1 MKRILLILSILTAVG
16 HYCMASLPED
26 SARVRFHVGKSDLDP
41 AFAGNGAKLDSL
53 RDKIHATESDTLVS
67 LKGIKVIGG
76 ASPEGSVPLNYH
88 LSERRAHAIFD
99 YLDVYEHFPDSA
111 VTFEFLGR
119 DWSGLR
125 HFVEADRSVPA
136 RSDVLDLLDKIIS
149 TSTPES
155 PGDTE
160 AIQEL
165 RSLHGGAPYAYLY
178 SNIYPLLRESQV
190 IIEYQRNMPPVSR
203 LQLPPVP
210 SFPWCQPF
218 TVSTP
223 KIKNISVATPRKS
236 LYADIRSNLL
246 LDALALPN
254 IGAEIYLGKNISLIG
269 NWMYGWWDINRRH
282 YYWRA
287 YGGDLGV
294 RYWFGKMAH
303 EKPLTGHHIGLYA
316 GAVTYDFE
324 FGGTGY
330 MGGIPRGTLW
340 DRCNFF
346 GGVEYGY
353 SLPIAR
359 RLNLDFSIGIG
370 YLGGKYIDYEPKGRI
385 YMWKSTRHIKWFG
398 PTKAEI
404 SLVWLIGHGNRNA
417 GKGGQR

>member
-1 MKRILLILSILTAVG
+1 MKRILLILSIITAIG
-16 HYCMASLPED
+16 HYCMAALPPD
-26 SARVRFHVGKSDLDP
+26 SARVRFHVGKSHLDP
-41 AFAGNGAKLDSL
+41 TFAGNGARLDSL
-53 RDKIHATESDTLVS
+53 RSRIHAAESDTLVS
-67 LKGIKVIGG
+67 LKGIKVTGG
-76 ASPEGSVPLNYH
+76 ASPEGPVPLNYN
-88 LSERRAHAIFD
+88 LSERRAHEIFD
-99 YLDVYEHFPDSA
+99 FLDVYEHFPDSA

-125 HFVEADRSVPA
+125 CLVSADPNVPA
-136 RSDVLDLLDKIIS
+136 KGEVIGLIDKIIS
-149 TSTPES
+149 TSSPDT

-160 AIQEL
+160 AIAEL
-165 RSLHGGAPYAYLY
+165 HTLHGGKPYEYLY
-178 SNIYPLLRESQV
+178 DNIYPLLRESQV
-190 IIEYQRNMPPVSR
+190 IVEYQRAH
-203 LQLPPVP
+203 LPLPSIPVP
-210 SFPWCQPF
+210 TYHPQPF
-218 TVSTP
+218 DISQPAMLEEIIMP
-223 KIKNISVATPRKS
+223 KQHKP
-236 LYADIRSNLL
+236 LYADIRTNLL
-246 LDALALPN
+246 YDALALPN
-254 IGAEIYLGKNISLIG
+254 IGAEIYVGKNISLIG

-294 RYWFGKMAH
+294 RYWFGKKAH

-353 SLPIAR
+353 SLPIAK

-370 YLGGKYIDYEPKGRI
+370 YLGGKYIDYEPKGKI